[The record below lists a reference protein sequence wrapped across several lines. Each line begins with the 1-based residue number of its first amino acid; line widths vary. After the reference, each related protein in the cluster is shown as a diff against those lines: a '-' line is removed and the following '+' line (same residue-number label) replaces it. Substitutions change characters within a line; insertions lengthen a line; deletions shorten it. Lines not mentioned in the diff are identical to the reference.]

1 MAVANETIINKMMN
15 ELKVAKEDPYNKEK
29 MMKHVGHVKLL
40 CELLLQEERPEEIQ
54 KSKITADE
62 MKAMMGQKATKAMP
76 SNSSPKSIIDHDDAN
91 GESIFDF

>member
-1 MAVANETIINKMMN
+1 MAVAKETIIDKMMD

-40 CELLLQEERPEEIQ
+40 GKLLLEEKKQQEIQ
-54 KSKITADE
+54 KNKITADE
-62 MKAMMGQKATKAMP
+62 MKAMMGQNATKAMP
-76 SNSSPKSIIDHDDAN
+76 ITSSPKSLINHDDAN